1 MVGYSYAK
9 LLGKVKEVFGTQ
21 ELFAEALGIG
31 RTVLYS
37 RLNGS
42 TEWKQTEMQRTV
54 ELFHEPI
61 DMICV
66 YFFTLKVQ
74 KSEQ

>member
-1 MVGYSYAK
+1 MAYSYAK
-9 LLGKVKEVFGTQ
+9 LLGKIKEVFGTQ
-21 ELFAEALGIG
+21 DLFAEALGIG

-54 ELFHEPI
+54 ELFNEPR

-66 YFFTLKVQ
+66 YFFTPKVQ
-74 KSEQ
+74 KCEQ